1 MLIEAKRIKQE
12 EISNKT
18 NRNKQQ
24 NKQEKQ

>member
-1 MLIEAKRIKQE
+1 MPIEAKRIKQE